1 MAILEEITANIP
13 FFKKMSLTD
22 KEKLKI
28 AVEAH
33 YKLHKSKGKY
43 HTFNTLKNGWSIELQ
58 CSTMFC
64 QSTKMNSRAPL
75 SK

>member
-33 YKLHKSKGKY
+33 YKLHKRKGKS
-43 HTFNTLKNGWSIELQ
+43 HTFTTYKMVGSIELQ
-58 CSTMFC
+58 STVGCPVYSLCFVEVP
-64 QSTKMNSRAPL
+64 K
-75 SK
+75 

>member
-13 FFKKMSLTD
+13 FFEKMSPTD

-33 YKLHKSKGKY
+33 YKLHKSKYKSD
-43 HTFNTLKNGWSIELQ
+43 TFNTNKNGGSIELQ
-58 CSTMFC
+58 SNGCFV
-64 QSTKMNSRAPL
+64 KAP
-75 SK
+75 K